1 MRPSFDV
8 TVIPCY
14 VPGLLCHVNVI
25 PLNPTEGYAGRP
37 TSKAGVLHFIQIL
50 VRAYRSSI
58 RFPHF
63 IIFHLHAERPF
74 LLTRLYLPFP
84 LPALQSQYGVPA
96 TPRIRRGTYSSYV
109 AVVR

>member
-58 RFPHF
+58 RFPQ
-63 IIFHLHAERPF
+63 IIFFDMYAEHPW
-74 LLTRLYLPFP
+74 LLTRLCLLIP
-84 LPALQSQYGVPA
+84 LSTLQSQYGVPA